1 MSKNENGYLEH
12 IYERVQKLTEALYRV
27 TDLFSEKE
35 PLKWLLRREGLE
47 IFNSLLKIKSS
58 APNERIR
65 TLDLISRQIK
75 HTVQILDLA
84 SSGSFISEANFQ
96 VLKREYEAL
105 VDFMT
110 LRNSELLTET
120 TAVLSIGQT
129 PIGHISNGQKQQEK
143 EKTTSQTTEESASI
157 LNSKETEMSLNK
169 EKPSEKS
176 NDLNER
182 RDKIISIIK
191 NRDWISIGELAQEF
205 GGQISEKTIQRDLAG
220 MTSEGLLLKEGDK
233 RWRKYKLIS

>member
-1 MSKNENGYLEH
+1 MEH
-12 IYERVQKLTEALYRV
+12 IYERVQKITEALYRV

-65 TLDLISRQIK
+65 TLDLISHQIK

-110 LRNSELLTET
+110 ARNLELLTET
-120 TAVLSIGQT
+120 TAVLSIGQA
-129 PIGHISNGQKQQEK
+129 PIGHIFNPVRKINNNVHK
-143 EKTTSQTTEESASI
+143 ESASI
-157 LNSKETEMSLNK
+157 LNSKKAEMPLNK

-191 NRDWISIGELAQEF
+191 NRDWVSIGELAQEF

-220 MTSEGLLLKEGDK
+220 MTSDGLLLKEGDK
-233 RWRKYKLIS
+233 RWRKYKFIS

>member
-1 MSKNENGYLEH
+1 MSKNEDGYLEH
-12 IYERVQKLTEALYRV
+12 IYERTQKITEALYRV

-58 APNERIR
+58 APNERLR
-65 TLDLISRQIK
+65 MLELISDQIK
-75 HTVQILDLA
+75 HAVRVLDLA

-96 VLKREYEAL
+96 VLKREYESL
-105 VDFMT
+105 IDFMT
-110 LRNSELLTET
+110 ARNSELLTET
-120 TAVLSIGQT
+120 IAVLSIGQT
-129 PIGHISNGQKQQEK
+129 PIGHISNGQKQQEQ
-143 EKTTSQTTEESASI
+143 EKTTIQIQKEIKKHGI
-157 LNSKETEMSLNK
+157 LENK

-176 NDLNER
+176 DGLNER

-191 NRDWISIGELAQEF
+191 NRDWVSIGELTQEF

-220 MTSEGLLLKEGDK
+220 MASEGLLLKEGDK
-233 RWRKYKLIS
+233 RWRKYKFIS